1 MAKKQLVFIAFGCLS
16 AGTKFTV
23 NGKAFI
29 KIKKD
34 IIYNPDENSALQ
46 VSTGEIY
53 FSIIPRQFLQNVRTE
68 KPSFLYAPLVLV
80 NCSLQHLSQLN
91 FVNRKNV
98 Q

>member
-23 NGKAFI
+23 DGKAFI

-34 IIYNPDENSALQ
+34 IVYNPDENSALQ

-53 FSIIPRQFLQNVRTE
+53 SFNYTTPVFCRMWGLKSSLLCTTCPSELFALQ
-68 KPSFLYAPLVLV
+68 Y
-80 NCSLQHLSQLN
+80 LS
-91 FVNRKNV
+91 
-98 Q
+98 